1 MIASETALRHQPMNW
16 RDSIWVSDIG
26 LAVGVPDAVN
36 AALSSPMK
44 ENTYCCCSLDSVA
57 RLGGLPPNWASFD
70 RLGPENNALGG

>member
-1 MIASETALRHQPMNW
+1 MIASEMASRHQPMNW

-44 ENTYCCCSLDSVA
+44 ENVSFEQCSAVLVDCHFSDKCRHGNVYA
-57 RLGGLPPNWASFD
+57 A
-70 RLGPENNALGG
+70 